1 MANNEDR
8 NPRRT
13 IWNLRSNINNIPS
26 NIVRNQNV
34 QHQVGQ
40 VVRGV
45 IPGVNP
51 QPEYHRNPYLQHLYT
66 QHDVDGGRP
75 QGTDQLDMLEAQLQ
89 EVIGQHTN
97 TPADEEAGPHGHT
110 HSQQVVP
117 QDWSVLLGSFT
128 FIILLA
134 LRLLADHVLGIL
146 VFLGLSL
153 VFHYANTRMIEIVH
167 ITSLRD
173 KQHSRGVYMSGLWLI
188 VFLTFQIA
196 VIYLFFSE
204 QELHRVLYYRLPATW
219 KGDVFDLFWV
229 AVISDYTVRFG
240 AIILKALVAVTP
252 TLCLPQKRKGKY
264 YMMIEML
271 TQLYR
276 TTLPVLPW
284 VHFLYDQPVSGKL
297 IFFAILATA
306 YVIVKIWNLCR
317 NLVILKKAFF
327 TFLTD
332 VKYGVEP
339 SVEEVKSRGENCPIC
354 QDDYQ
359 DPIMLHCK
367 HIFCENCVSIW
378 FDREKT
384 CPMCRAEIQHESPVW
399 QDGST
404 SAHLQWY

>member
-75 QGTDQLDMLEAQLQ
+75 QGTDQLDMLETQLQ
-89 EVIGQHTN
+89 EVIA
-97 TPADEEAGPHGHT
+97 ADEEAGPHGHT

-134 LRLLADHVLGIL
+134 LRLLADHVLE
-146 VFLGLSL
+146 
-153 VFHYANTRMIEIVH
+153 HDMNMPWCCCR
-167 ITSLRD
+167 
-173 KQHSRGVYMSGLWLI
+173 
-188 VFLTFQIA
+188 
-196 VIYLFFSE
+196 
-204 QELHRVLYYRLPATW
+204 LYYRLPATW

-284 VHFLYDQPVSGKL
+284 
-297 IFFAILATA
+297 
-306 YVIVKIWNLCR
+306 
-317 NLVILKKAFF
+317 
-327 TFLTD
+327 
-332 VKYGVEP
+332 KYGVEP